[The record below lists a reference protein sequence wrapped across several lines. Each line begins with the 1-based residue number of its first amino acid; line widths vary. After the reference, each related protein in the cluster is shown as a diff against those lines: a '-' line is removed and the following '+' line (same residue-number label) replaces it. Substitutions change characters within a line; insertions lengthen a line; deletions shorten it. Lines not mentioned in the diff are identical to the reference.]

1 MPEEVLNQIVVFK
14 LGDEEYGV
22 DVMDVKEIAKPTS
35 ITNVPRAPP
44 FIEGVFN
51 LRGGLAP
58 LINLRRRFGFKSK
71 EIDENARIVIAELE
85 DKPIGMLVDAATEVL
100 GIPTE
105 DIETTPDMVTTEI
118 SKDYLKGVGKV
129 GDRLIIILDL
139 KQVLTKKD
147 MEQINLIEDENIM
160 TEGLSEPIEETEKE
174 KEQEII
180 EEEPKEEVETEQK
193 AEEETKKNTEEKE
206 YKAKEE
212 MEKEQPKKEP
222 DELEKSKTNQRKR

>member
-1 MPEEVLNQIVVFK
+1 
-14 LGDEEYGV
+14 
-22 DVMDVKEIAKPTS
+22 
-35 ITNVPRAPP
+35 
-44 FIEGVFN
+44 
-51 LRGGLAP
+51 
-58 LINLRRRFGFKSK
+58 
-71 EIDENARIVIAELE
+71 
-85 DKPIGMLVDAATEVL
+85 MLVDAATEVL